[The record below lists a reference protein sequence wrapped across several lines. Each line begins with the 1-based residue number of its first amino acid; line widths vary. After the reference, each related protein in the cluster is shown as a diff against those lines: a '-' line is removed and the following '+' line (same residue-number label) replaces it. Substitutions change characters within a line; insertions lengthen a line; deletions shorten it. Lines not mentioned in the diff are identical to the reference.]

1 MNANGKGFLWL
12 SPLAMAVALA
22 ACGSDD
28 NDRGRI
34 TLPGEQP
41 GNQLLVM
48 HNGSSNAGQVDLLDG
63 RLNVIQT
70 FNADANEGIALD
82 LLGNLYAA
90 NDSGGA
96 PSRLQ
101 ALHKVVERSDNAS
114 AVSTLDRSLPAAG
127 SMTLKGIAIA
137 HEAGLVMAANLGGNS
152 IEVFGT
158 AAGENAVP
166 LASTPLAG
174 NAWDLVYDEP
184 SDRLFLAMTNG
195 TVVVVDDYVAGG
207 FMATPSR
214 TLTPD
219 TAGTVSNIH
228 GIAYQADTDT
238 LVITDVGDAAVADD
252 GRLYVIGNA
261 STANGTVTPS
271 RSLFGPATM
280 MGNPVDLVL
289 DGDKAYIAEKSND
302 AVLVYN
308 NVVSGNSGD
317 VAPDNVVDS
326 TKPESLVLV
335 VNQPVLADLS
345 DIDESGTGFTGVA
358 VTSNAPASPTDPDVV
373 VLDVDLGAMQRGFAT
388 GLDRESLGFN
398 QMGDAY
404 ITYDT
409 GLAVIN
415 RLATGRDGEMFA
427 ASRDRLIEGANT
439 GLSSPKG
446 FDVADQQGWVL
457 VTDNGD
463 PAVRVYGAQ
472 AGGDV
477 APLFSTSLSV
487 APWDLDYD
495 PDEDRLYVALTDGS
509 VAVFDEYST
518 RRGSAG
524 ADRVI
529 TPAEGGVAFAAP
541 TNLHGIVHV
550 AETDQLILSDV
561 GSGANPTDG
570 KLYVLGNASGADGLT
585 EVSVRIDDGDNNAVG
600 ATQLGNPVD
609 IAFDGEHLYV
619 AEKSQGM
626 VLRFDNILSSA
637 GGDVAP
643 SLTWMQSAPES
654 VSLISDDLGRSPE

>member
-373 VLDVDLGAMQRGFAT
+373 VLDLDLGAMQRGFAT

>member
-335 VNQPVLADLS
+335 VNQPMLADLS

-358 VTSNAPASPTDPDVV
+358 VTSNAPASPSDPDVV

-585 EVSVRIDDGDNNAVG
+585 EGSVRIDDGDNNAVG

>member
-358 VTSNAPASPTDPDVV
+358 VTSNAPASPSDPDVV
-373 VLDVDLGAMQRGFAT
+373 VLDVDLGAMQRGFTT

-585 EVSVRIDDGDNNAVG
+585 DVSVRIDDGDNNAVG

>member
-41 GNQLLVM
+41 GNQLLMM

-358 VTSNAPASPTDPDVV
+358 VTSNAPASPSDPDVV
-373 VLDVDLGAMQRGFAT
+373 VLDLDLGAMQRGFTT

>member
-289 DGDKAYIAEKSND
+289 DRKS
-302 AVLVYN
+302 
-308 NVVSGNSGD
+308 VV
-317 VAPDNVVDS
+317 
-326 TKPESLVLV
+326 
-335 VNQPVLADLS
+335 
-345 DIDESGTGFTGVA
+345 
-358 VTSNAPASPTDPDVV
+358 
-373 VLDVDLGAMQRGFAT
+373 
-388 GLDRESLGFN
+388 
-398 QMGDAY
+398 
-404 ITYDT
+404 
-409 GLAVIN
+409 
-415 RLATGRDGEMFA
+415 
-427 ASRDRLIEGANT
+427 
-439 GLSSPKG
+439 
-446 FDVADQQGWVL
+446 
-457 VTDNGD
+457 
-463 PAVRVYGAQ
+463 
-472 AGGDV
+472 
-477 APLFSTSLSV
+477 
-487 APWDLDYD
+487 
-495 PDEDRLYVALTDGS
+495 
-509 VAVFDEYST
+509 
-518 RRGSAG
+518 
-524 ADRVI
+524 
-529 TPAEGGVAFAAP
+529 
-541 TNLHGIVHV
+541 
-550 AETDQLILSDV
+550 
-561 GSGANPTDG
+561 
-570 KLYVLGNASGADGLT
+570 
-585 EVSVRIDDGDNNAVG
+585 
-600 ATQLGNPVD
+600 
-609 IAFDGEHLYV
+609 
-619 AEKSQGM
+619 
-626 VLRFDNILSSA
+626 
-637 GGDVAP
+637 
-643 SLTWMQSAPES
+643 
-654 VSLISDDLGRSPE
+654 